1 MRLSTVEGEELAE
14 SEGVFANFSRLAEV
28 SARFEFGSG
37 RSEGNVYLRC
47 LLCGFPGRSTI

>member
-37 RSEGNVYLRC
+37 STEGNVYLRC